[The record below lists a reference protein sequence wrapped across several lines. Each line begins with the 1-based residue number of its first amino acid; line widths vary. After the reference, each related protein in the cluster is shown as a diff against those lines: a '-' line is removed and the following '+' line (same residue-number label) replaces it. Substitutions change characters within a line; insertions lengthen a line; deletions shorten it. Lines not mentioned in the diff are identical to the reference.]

1 MSLDVFRGLTIAG
14 MLLVNNP
21 GSWGAIY
28 PPLEHAA
35 WHGWTPTDLIF
46 PFFLFIVGI
55 TTHLSLSARRARG
68 DDDAALVRQVLR
80 RGALI
85 FLLGL
90 FLAWF
95 PGFTWG
101 TVDGVADPSF
111 LQRVADRLPDVR
123 IMGVLQ
129 RIALAYVLGALLTMR
144 TGLRAQLVMLAVILL
159 GYWAVMM
166 LIPVPGTGATGM
178 AAIADRSETIA
189 AYTDR
194 LLLDWGRWGNH
205 LWVQGVTWDPEGP
218 LSTIPAVGTVIV
230 GVIAGR
236 WIGRARPLAERLN
249 GLFAVGAL
257 GMVVGL
263 VWNWGFPINK
273 NLWTSSYVIFTAG
286 MAAVALATCIWLIEV
301 RQIRWWTRPW
311 IVFGVNPILAF
322 VGSGLMARLIYSVI
336 RVPFR
341 GGTTS
346 LQGAIYETAYASWLS
361 PRNASLAFALTFV
374 LLWYVVLEVLYRKRI
389 FLKV

>member
-1 MSLDVFRGLTIAG
+1 
-14 MLLVNNP
+14 MLLVNDP

-28 PPLEHAA
+28 PPLEHAP
-35 WHGWTPTDLIF
+35 WHGWTPTDLVF

-90 FLAWF
+90 LLAWF
-95 PGFTWG
+95 PGYSWGSVPGVPEPTFLERVLHRFTELR
-101 TVDGVADPSF
+101 F
-111 LQRVADRLPDVR
+111 
-123 IMGVLQ
+123 MGVLQ
-129 RIALAYVLGALLTMR
+129 RIALAYVFGALLTLR
-144 TGLRAQLVMLAVILL
+144 SSLRAQLLMLAVILL
-159 GYWAVMM
+159 GYWVLMM
-166 LIPVPGTGATGM
+166 GVPVPDTGATGF
-178 AAIADRSETIA
+178 AAIADRSHTLA
-189 AYTDR
+189 AWTDR

-218 LSTIPAVGTVIV
+218 LSTIPAIGTVIL

-236 WIGRARPLAERLN
+236 WLGGERPLAERLN
-249 GLFAVGAL
+249 ALFAVGSL
-257 GMVVGL
+257 TMVVGL

-273 NLWTSSYVIFTAG
+273 NLWTSSYVLFTAG
-286 MAAVALATCIWLIEV
+286 MAAVALATCIWLMDV
-301 RQIRWWTRPW
+301 RRVTWWTRPW
-311 IVFGVNPILAF
+311 IVFGMNPILAF

-336 RVPFR
+336 RVQYEGRTVP
-341 GGTTS
+341 
-346 LQGAIYETAYASWLS
+346 LQSAIYESIYASWLP
-361 PRNASLAFALTFV
+361 PRAASLAFALSFV
-374 LLWYVVLEVLYRKRI
+374 LLWYLVLELLYRKRV